1 MTGTS
6 RSGIPATRL
15 ELELKRLY
23 RQIGGFNLLYI
34 PKAAFEDT
42 HPEELEATIVE
53 LKAKPVQVAAQ

>member
-1 MTGTS
+1 MKITIAYAFDRETKNN
-6 RSGIPATRL
+6 IVY
-15 ELELKRLY
+15 K
-23 RQIGGFNLLYI
+23 QIGGFNLLYI